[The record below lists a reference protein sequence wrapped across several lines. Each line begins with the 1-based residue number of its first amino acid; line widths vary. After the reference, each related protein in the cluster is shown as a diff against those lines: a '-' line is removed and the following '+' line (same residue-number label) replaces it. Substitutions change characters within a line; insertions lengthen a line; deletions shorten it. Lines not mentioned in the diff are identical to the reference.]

1 MVSQWLVS
9 RTYHPRCMSPLRSR
23 SCPLSDPGHVP
34 SQIPVMTDM
43 YTDYEALNIVFD
55 YVVPGVILLAA
66 LAGHGFLGKM
76 YRSVAGHGKM
86 YRADWYEP
94 THEEKGPTDE
104 LLTSESSSSGSI
116 SKIN

>member
-1 MVSQWLVS
+1 MLSQWCPTSLV
-9 RTYHPRCMSPLRSR
+9 L
-23 SCPLSDPGHVP
+23 HVP

-76 YRSVAGHGKM
+76 YRSGHARSNIGVHQ
-86 YRADWYEP
+86 
-94 THEEKGPTDE
+94 T
-104 LLTSESSSSGSI
+104 
-116 SKIN
+116 